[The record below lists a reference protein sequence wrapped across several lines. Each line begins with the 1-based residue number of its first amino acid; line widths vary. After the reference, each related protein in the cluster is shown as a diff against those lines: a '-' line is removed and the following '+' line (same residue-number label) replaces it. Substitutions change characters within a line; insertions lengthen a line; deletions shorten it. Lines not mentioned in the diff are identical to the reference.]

1 MTRSAGGL
9 NGGIARILETDET
22 ERKWSRIWKAKS
34 EELAYNPKNSGHEP
48 KVAKLRTLSGCGPIC
63 MHRTPAESMRNYE

>member
-9 NGGIARILETDET
+9 NGGIARILKTDET

-48 KVAKLRTLSGCGPIC
+48 KVAKLRTLSGCGPIFYASNPC
-63 MHRTPAESMRNYE
+63 RKHEKL